1 MAQTAKNGL
10 PSEDQEQ
17 SWLVAWF
24 RKEYPAVRMFAI
36 PNGGHRSKADGMLL
50 KATGVVAGVPDLMVA
65 APRGAWH
72 GLFVEMKVQSGGRV
86 STEQKEWIAYLA
98 EQGYRAEV
106 CNGFEAAKAVIR
118 EYMNS

>member
-1 MAQTAKNGL
+1 
-10 PSEDQEQ
+10 
-17 SWLVAWF
+17 
-24 RKEYPAVRMFAI
+24 
-36 PNGGHRSKADGMLL
+36 MLL